1 MTFPT
6 FTEQDFHVF
15 ALDGL
20 ETRMQALQREIQP
33 KFATMG
39 ENISA
44 FLTTHLNDPVYTHIA
59 RHARRTVNPPEE
71 TWVAWATNKRGYK
84 AHPHFQLGLRDTF
97 VFAWFALIYEC
108 EQKKQFANNFLKN
121 VQKYSSHIPDD
132 FYISVDHTTPD
143 VTSVDDLNK
152 DDWESILKRLATIKK
167 AEFLCGIL
175 IPRKEAV
182 SLNGN
187 VLQKRIEKTF
197 EQLLPFYHLSF
208 E

>member
-6 FTEQDFHVF
+6 FTEEDFHVF
-15 ALDGL
+15 AIDGL

-33 KFATMG
+33 KFSTMG
-39 ENISA
+39 QNISA
-44 FLTTHLNDPVYTHIA
+44 YLTSKLGNPVYTHIA

-97 VFAWFALIYEC
+97 AFAWFALIYEC
-108 EQKKQFANNFLKN
+108 EQKKQFADNFLKN
-121 VQKYSSHIPDD
+121 VQKYSNLIPKD
-132 FYISVDHTTPD
+132 FYISVDHTIPD
-143 VTSVDDLNK
+143 VTSVATLDK
-152 DDWESILKRLATIKK
+152 DNWELMMKRLASVKK
-167 AEFLCGIL
+167 AEFLCGML

-187 VLQKRIEKTF
+187 VLQKKIEKTF
-197 EQLLPFYHLSF
+197 DHLSPLYHLSF